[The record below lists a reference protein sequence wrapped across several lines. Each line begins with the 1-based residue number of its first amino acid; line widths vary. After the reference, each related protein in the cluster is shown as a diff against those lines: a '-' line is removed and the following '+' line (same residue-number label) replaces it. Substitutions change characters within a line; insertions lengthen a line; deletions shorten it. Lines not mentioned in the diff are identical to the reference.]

1 MIMLSISSD
10 KIEVETRLFAPDL
23 PEGHGL
29 YSVLASSLR
38 SRPASQFDA
47 RRRTPRP
54 VPSSD
59 SATPNINEHF
69 ETEAATD
76 RPFWPASYFNLD
88 QAPIYRN
95 SNEAERRAILLG
107 CSHSI
112 LAEAYYI
119 EKCGMYFASKM
130 CLLSESAQE
139 RMLYSLFAADE
150 AVHFNWVSGF
160 APAESVKEFED
171 NPFIRLLDEV
181 LRKEDRATLSYIVQV
196 TLEGWGISHYHS
208 LARNCLDAGL
218 ATMLENVIR
227 DEGRHHAGGLALFND
242 RPPGADGLK
251 RLADL
256 LERLLAM
263 VQAGPQMVVAQIER
277 VKGRMSQAQKTL
289 AFAELDCEGATLNK
303 IKTIKS
309 LIKTAAGAD
318 VILSELERK
327 GSFRP
332 HTSSECAAISG

>member
-10 KIEVETRLFAPDL
+10 KLEVETRLFAPDL

-29 YSVLASSLR
+29 YPVLASALR
-38 SRPASQFDA
+38 SRPA
-47 RRRTPRP
+47 P
-54 VPSSD
+54 V
-59 SATPNINEHF
+59 
-69 ETEAATD
+69 TEASAD
-76 RPFWPASYFNLD
+76 RPFWPASYFGLD
-88 QAPIYRN
+88 RVAIYRD
-95 SNEAERRAILLG
+95 SDEAERRAILIG

-119 EKCGMYFASKM
+119 EKCGMHFASKV

-181 LRKEDRATLSYIVQV
+181 LRKEDRSALSYIVQV
-196 TLEGWGISHYHS
+196 ILEGWGISHYHS

-218 ATMLENVIR
+218 AAMLENVIR

-251 RLADL
+251 RLAGL

-263 VQAGPQMVVAQIER
+263 IQAGPQMIVSQIER
-277 VKGRMSQAQKTL
+277 VKGRMSRAQKTL
-289 AFAELDCEGATLNK
+289 AFDELDCEGATSNK

-332 HTSSECAAISG
+332 HTASECAAASA